1 MRRTAWQRWSGLL
14 FVVPWLVIFVWF
26 TLGPFVASAVI
37 SFTNYRFKAGWS
49 FIGLDNYVTL
59 FTDDEKFIKSIWNT
73 VYYTAAHV
81 PGQMLLSFGIALL
94 LNQKVKGLPIFRT
107 MFYLPAVTA
116 GVATA
121 MLWIVILQP
130 TGLLNQF
137 LGLFGVEGPRWLTS
151 TTWAM
156 PGLIIMSFWTLGTT
170 MVIYLA
176 GLQGIP
182 EHLYEAAS
190 IDGAGPLRKV
200 IHVTIPMMTPALF
213 LTLVLG
219 IIGSFQVFTTALIVT
234 DGGPADATLFV
245 LLHLYRHGF
254 NYFQM
259 GYASAIAWVLF
270 FIILI
275 FTVIQ
280 FATARRWVYYESE
293 APGR

>member
-200 IHVTIPMMTPALF
+200 IHV
-213 LTLVLG
+213 
-219 IIGSFQVFTTALIVT
+219 
-234 DGGPADATLFV
+234 
-245 LLHLYRHGF
+245 
-254 NYFQM
+254 
-259 GYASAIAWVLF
+259 
-270 FIILI
+270 
-275 FTVIQ
+275 
-280 FATARRWVYYESE
+280 
-293 APGR
+293 